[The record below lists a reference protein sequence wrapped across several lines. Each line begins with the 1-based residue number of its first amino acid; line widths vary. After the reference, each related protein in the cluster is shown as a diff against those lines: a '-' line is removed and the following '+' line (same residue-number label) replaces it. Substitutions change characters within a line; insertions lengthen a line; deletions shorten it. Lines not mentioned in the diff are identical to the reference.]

1 MIWSRHAVGTR
12 QNPSANDQFVSLVPP
27 LAPILFNVAAALV
40 GPADAED
47 AAQEAILRAWQHWHT
62 LHDSSA
68 VRPWLVQITVN
79 VCRQWHRGRFGTRRR
94 STVSLASVDLEAM
107 PLLAGDLN
115 ASDYAAALD
124 LRQELENLPEHLRL
138 IVVLRYFAGMDATE
152 IGLVLHVAPVTVR
165 ARLRRAL
172 FILRDAL
179 RTADELPPT
188 TIPQGGEPA
197 C

>member
-1 MIWSRHAVGTR
+1 MVWSRHVAGTR
-12 QNPSANDQFVSLVPP
+12 QNPSASDQFALLVPP
-27 LAPILFNVAAALV
+27 LSPILFSVAAVLV

-94 STVSLASVDLEAM
+94 STVSLASVDQQAT

-115 ASDYAAALD
+115 GSEYAAALD

-172 FILRDAL
+172 LMLRAAL
-179 RTADELPPT
+179 RTADDLPPA
-188 TIPQGGEPA
+188 TILQEGEPA